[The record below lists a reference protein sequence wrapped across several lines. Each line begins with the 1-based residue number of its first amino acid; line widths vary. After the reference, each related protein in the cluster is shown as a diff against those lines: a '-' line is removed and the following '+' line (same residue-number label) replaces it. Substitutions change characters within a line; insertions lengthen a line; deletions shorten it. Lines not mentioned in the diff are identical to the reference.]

1 MYITHS
7 IRKVRCNGCRKDI
20 PKHTSFL
27 TCTDYRHRY
36 NCCMDCLKKML
47 LEIRKN
53 NGDYLTQ
60 SEKLM
65 EKKI

>member
-1 MYITHS
+1 
-7 IRKVRCNGCRKDI
+7 
-20 PKHTSFL
+20 
-27 TCTDYRHRY
+27 
-36 NCCMDCLKKML
+36 MDCLKKML